1 MPDLI
6 TRRIICTG
14 TEHATEALRQ
24 MLNDRGLLRPGTW
37 RRPKFISYPDEE
49 SPQFV
54 LSEKVA
60 GTGEEIDAAVALFRE
75 GHPYTEVVVGDAN
88 LAVCHLSFLD
98 RLDWRLR
105 ELPELMTMLKSE
117 NIEVV
122 SWLPLKGENVE
133 VDWWLPPAGRSGGA
147 GAGRSRTTAAERIAC
162 RSYRQPG

>member
-1 MPDLI
+1 
-6 TRRIICTG
+6 
-14 TEHATEALRQ
+14 

-133 VDWWLPPAGRSGGA
+133 VDWWLPPCRTIR
-147 GAGRSRTTAAERIAC
+147 RSRSRAIANDGGGTYRLPQLPPAGLIWQRAKNLAA
-162 RSYRQPG
+162 